1 MRTHKDSLN
10 FLITPNY
17 AAPYDQRMVNGL
29 ANGFHNIGHQALAL
43 PAPVSPIKV
52 AQQCKEHSIDVVIQV
67 NRTRDPN
74 VDLPPNVRHISWFQ
88 DVFPESMNGFEECF
102 RESDILYALGDPY
115 VLGLN
120 AELCCYVGSL
130 VTGVDKTVLDYRKP
144 PKSNPV
150 DFSLCGFIPPPLP
163 RRRSIWRFLRPGS
176 AKYSAPDIM
185 IKTVQEVYCPLS
197 GALDIHEL
205 AAALYRNMAPY
216 QNGWTN
222 AKHRVQSW
230 LSVLLQRISLHSGRD
245 LKFLPPY
252 ERSINYF
259 TREYPRQLDRVVLIE
274 KMLEISNSLELYGPG
289 WAMHPNFRPYAKG
302 VIDTQEELLDVYCRS
317 RINLANNTHGLGL
330 HSRTLE
336 CMAVG
341 GFIFTHESPHDNK
354 PGGMLTS
361 FEPGVHFGV
370 FTPENLID
378 EASHWLMEDKKRIQA
393 GLRAAEVIR
402 DQHGWHHRA
411 IQICKDLQK

>member
-1 MRTHKDSLN
+1 
-10 FLITPNY
+10 
-17 AAPYDQRMVNGL
+17 
-29 ANGFHNIGHQALAL
+29 
-43 PAPVSPIKV
+43 
-52 AQQCKEHSIDVVIQV
+52 
-67 NRTRDPN
+67 
-74 VDLPPNVRHISWFQ
+74 
-88 DVFPESMNGFEECF
+88 
-102 RESDILYALGDPY
+102 
-115 VLGLN
+115 
-120 AELCCYVGSL
+120 
-130 VTGVDKTVLDYRKP
+130 
-144 PKSNPV
+144 
-150 DFSLCGFIPPPLP
+150 
-163 RRRSIWRFLRPGS
+163 
-176 AKYSAPDIM
+176 M
-185 IKTVQEVYCPLS
+185 IKTVQEIYCPLS

-205 AAALYRNMAPY
+205 ASTISRNMAPY

-230 LSVLLQRISLHSGRD
+230 LSFLLRLIALHSGRD
-245 LKFLPPY
+245 FKFLSPY

-274 KMLEISNSLELYGPG
+274 KIIEISNSLELYGPG
-289 WAMHPNFRPYAKG
+289 WTMHPSFRPYAKG

-361 FEPGVHFGV
+361 FEPSVHFGV

-378 EASHWLMEDKKRIQA
+378 EASRWLKDEKRRTQA
-393 GLRAAEVIR
+393 GILASAIIR
-402 DQHGWHHRA
+402 QRHCWHHRA
-411 IQICKDLQK
+411 QQILDDLRR

>member
-1 MRTHKDSLN
+1 
-10 FLITPNY
+10 
-17 AAPYDQRMVNGL
+17 
-29 ANGFHNIGHQALAL
+29 
-43 PAPVSPIKV
+43 
-52 AQQCKEHSIDVVIQV
+52 
-67 NRTRDPN
+67 
-74 VDLPPNVRHISWFQ
+74 
-88 DVFPESMNGFEECF
+88 
-102 RESDILYALGDPY
+102 
-115 VLGLN
+115 
-120 AELCCYVGSL
+120 
-130 VTGVDKTVLDYRKP
+130 
-144 PKSNPV
+144 
-150 DFSLCGFIPPPLP
+150 
-163 RRRSIWRFLRPGS
+163 
-176 AKYSAPDIM
+176 M

-205 AAALYRNMAPY
+205 AAAICRNMAPY

-222 AKHRVQSW
+222 TKHRVQSW
-230 LSVLLQRISLHSGRD
+230 LFAMLQRISLHSGRD

-259 TREYPRQLDRVVLIE
+259 TREYPRQLDRVLLIE
-274 KMLEISNSLELYGPG
+274 KMLEISDSLELYGPG
-289 WAMHPNFRPYAKG
+289 WDRHPNFRPYAKG
-302 VIDTQEELLDVYCRS
+302 VVDTQEELLDVYSRS

-361 FEPGVHFGV
+361 FKPGTHYGS
-370 FTPENLID
+370 FTPENLHE
-378 EASHWLMEDKKRIQA
+378 EALRWLMEDKKRIQA
-393 GLRAAEVIR
+393 GLRAAEVVR